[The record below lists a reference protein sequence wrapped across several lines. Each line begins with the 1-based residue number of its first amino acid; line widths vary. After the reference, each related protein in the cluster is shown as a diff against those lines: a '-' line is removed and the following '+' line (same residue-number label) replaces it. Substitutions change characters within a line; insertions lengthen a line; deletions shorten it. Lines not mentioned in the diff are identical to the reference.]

1 MSERAWLTA
10 GDSDA
15 FARLYDKHIT
25 SVYRYALQMLGNV
38 PDAEDIAQEVF
49 VLAWV
54 KRSKIRVVD
63 QSLLPWLLVTARNL
77 SLNKI
82 KLRSRDDRYA
92 SLDST
97 EVSMVRPQRGAEEV
111 AMAQLLEVAI
121 NEAVD
126 DLSDTDQTLY
136 HLCISEG
143 LSYQKAA
150 DLLGV
155 THGVVR
161 NRISSVRRA
170 LRIKLAAQQEGLS

>member
-1 MSERAWLTA
+1 MSERMWLDA
-10 GDSDA
+10 GDSAA
-15 FARLYDKHIT
+15 FGHLYDKHIT
-25 SVYRYALQMLGNV
+25 SVYRYALQMLGSV
-38 PDAEDIAQEVF
+38 PDAEDMAQEVF

-63 QSLLPWLLVTARNL
+63 QSLLPWLLVTTRNL
-77 SLNKI
+77 SLNRI
-82 KLRSRDDRYA
+82 KLLNRDARHT
-92 SLDST
+92 SLDSG
-97 EVSMVRPQRGAEEV
+97 EAFALYPQRGAEE
-111 AMAQLLEVAI
+111 AAIAQLLETAI
-121 NEAVD
+121 NEAID

-161 NRISSVRRA
+161 NRLSAVRRT
-170 LRIKLAAQQEGLS
+170 LRLKLVNQQEGLS